1 MLFWVS
7 VFIIFHTIAGGG
19 RTGFAETLKIQRFP
33 RDPHVAAAETEGCS
47 VPLRNEFAVV
57 RDVPDQHPCHGTG
70 GVLDFRPPSDHE
82 IPPFPFGENR
92 FRGPGVDN
100 IIPDQAVR
108 QFPEQFFYIIMEPR
122 KGFERCRG
130 PVDCINFGAFQI
142 NDTDATVTLLN
153 SEKAPDNI
161 NYQGGTAPSYT
172 SQVKLAMADGTI
184 LSGEVTVSISPNV
197 VSYAG
202 VPCDSST
209 VAGTVSNAPLVDA
222 PAVNGASSG
231 QVAYGTAVTLDIPDG
246 AAVYYT
252 TDGTDPALDDNGQPT
267 GTTIRYYAGQPI
279 VITRTMT
286 IRAVAVKYGE
296 SSEVIS
302 ETFTVPDTGGD
313 IPDIPDDPD
322 DPDDEPDTPATPGGT
337 TGGGSSGYAVSVPAS
352 SSIRGGSITVS
363 PRRADKGDTV
373 TITVKPNDGY
383 ELDKLTVTDSKGNE
397 LELTDKGS
405 GKYTFAMP
413 GSSVKIQVSFRE
425 IAAQAVNP
433 FTDVSTGA
441 YYYDAVLWAVA
452 NGVTNGTTAT
462 TFSPNVT
469 VTRAQMVT
477 FLWRS
482 HGAPRATGSNPF
494 ADVSTDAWYYDAV
507 LWAVANGVTVGTSAT
522 TFSPD
527 APVTRSQAV
536 TFQWRAAG
544 SPVIAGDSFDDV
556 AADAYYAG
564 AVAWAVAGGITN
576 GTGGNQFS
584 PDVVVT
590 RAQAVTFLW
599 RELA

>member
-1 MLFWVS
+1 MGLVKSNSMLP
-7 VFIIFHTIAGGG
+7 T
-19 RTGFAETLKIQRFP
+19 
-33 RDPHVAAAETEGCS
+33 
-47 VPLRNEFAVV
+47 PLA
-57 RDVPDQHPCHGTG
+57 
-70 GVLDFRPPSDHE
+70 RPPTHGPNNRPVKAQKPLPRWTRLTSPMGICIQLDVN
-82 IPPFPFGENR
+82 IPLVSLEPPTVTAEAR
-92 FRGPGVDN
+92 EDGVYLTFSKYMDEDTLN
-100 IIPDQAVR
+100 A
-108 QFPEQFFYIIMEPR
+108 E
-122 KGFERCRG
+122 
-130 PVDCINFGAFQI
+130 GAFQI
-142 NDTDATVTLLN
+142 NGTNATVTLLN
-153 SEKAPDNI
+153 SEQAPANI

-172 SQVKLAMADGTI
+172 SQVKLTTGTT
-184 LSGEVTVSISPNV
+184 LSGEVTVTIAETV

-202 VPCDSST
+202 VPRWDRTASDMVQEGTLT
-209 VAGTVSNAPLVDA
+209 VEVPEVKGKT
-222 PAVNGASSG
+222 G
-231 QVAYGTAVTLDIPDG
+231 QVEYGTTVTLTIPDG

-252 TDGTDPALDDNGQPT
+252 TDGSKPSYDDNGQPT
-267 GTTIRYYAGQPI
+267 GTTIRYYEGQPI

-363 PRRADKGDTV
+363 PRSADKGDTV
-373 TITVKPNDGY
+373 TITVKPDDGY
-383 ELDKLTVTDSKGNE
+383 ELSKLTVTDAKGNE

-425 IAAQAVNP
+425 TAAQTANP
-433 FTDVSTGA
+433 FTDVSGSA
-441 YYYDAVLWAVA
+441 YYCDAVLWAVA

-462 TFSPNVT
+462 TFSPN
-469 VTRAQMVT
+469 
-477 FLWRS
+477 
-482 HGAPRATGSNPF
+482 
-494 ADVSTDAWYYDAV
+494 
-507 LWAVANGVTVGTSAT
+507 
-522 TFSPD
+522 
-527 APVTRSQAV
+527 APVTRAQAV

-544 SPVIAGDSFDDV
+544 SPVVAGDSFDDV

-564 AVAWAVAGGITN
+564 AVAWAVANGITN
-576 GTGGNQFS
+576 GTTATTFS
-584 PDVVVT
+584 PDTPVS